1 MTSLVT
7 VYLTIDDKFT
17 DSLPDSRL
25 QVYSVYL
32 TIDKFTDIYLTID
45 GKFTDSLPD
54 NRWQVYWQLN

>member
-54 NRWQVYWQLN
+54 NR